1 MTGAPVAVA
10 VLAAGA
16 STRMGQPKQL
26 LPFRGSTLL
35 RWVVEQAVASAADRV
50 LVVLGANTE
59 VITPTLEGLPVETIV
74 NPDWEEGQGASVRAV
89 VRFLRERAPEAG
101 AVLFLLGDQ
110 PFVTTAAIDLLIA
123 THRRTG
129 SPLVASEQD
138 GRLGVPALFA
148 AEFFEE
154 LTQLRG
160 DAGARRILHAHR
172 ETAVGIPLP
181 GAELDVDTPAD
192 YERLIAEA

>member
-26 LPFRGSTLL
+26 LPFRGNTLL
-35 RWVVEQAVASAADRV
+35 HWVVEQAVASSASRV
-50 LVVLGANTE
+50 LVILGAHSDI
-59 VITPTLEGLPVETIV
+59 VAPTLDGLPVETIF
-74 NPDWEEGQGASVRAV
+74 NPDWEEGQAASVRAA
-89 VRFLRERAPEAG
+89 VRFLKEQVPG

-110 PFVTTAAIDLLIA
+110 PFVTTEAIDLLIA

-138 GRLGVPALFA
+138 RRLGVPALFS
-148 AEFFEE
+148 AEFFDE
-154 LTQLRG
+154 LTRLRG
-160 DAGARRILHAHR
+160 DAGARQILHAYR
-172 ETAVGIPLP
+172 ETAVGVPLP

-192 YERLIAEA
+192 YARLIAEM